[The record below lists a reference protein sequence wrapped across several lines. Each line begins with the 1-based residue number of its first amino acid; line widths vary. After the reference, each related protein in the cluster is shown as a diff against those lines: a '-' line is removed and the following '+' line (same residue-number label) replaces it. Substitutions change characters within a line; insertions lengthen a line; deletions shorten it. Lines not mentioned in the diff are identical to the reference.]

1 MVFGML
7 PLMFSTGAG
16 ANGNSSLATGVV
28 GGITIGTLAI
38 LFVVPVLFIFFE
50 YLQERL
56 RKPLSEEEDMQIVYE
71 KLKTQAERD
80 ALNTN
85 K

>member
-1 MVFGML
+1 
-7 PLMFSTGAG
+7 MFSTGAG